1 MRRILLQLFGRRTL
15 RKVLLALFFLS
26 LSLAIMIVPLE
37 VGRPGASI
45 AGLGD
50 ALWWA
55 TTTITSVG
63 YGDVVP
69 VTWEGRVIGVVL
81 QVIGVLLMGSLIGS
95 IVSELSRKRE
105 TYEWMKTAAKLDQI
119 TAELE
124 ENRRKLDFIILQNGE
139 KQKKN

>member
-1 MRRILLQLFGRRTL
+1 MRRILAQLFGRRTL

-37 VGRPGASI
+37 VGQPGASI
-45 AGLGD
+45 TGLGD
-50 ALWWA
+50 SLWWA
-55 TTTITSVG
+55 VTTVTSVG

-69 VTWEGRVIGVVL
+69 VTWEGRL
-81 QVIGVLLMGSLIGS
+81 IGVLLQVVGIILMGSLIGS

-139 KQKKN
+139 KKKGK